1 MKTKKRNYIFL
12 AVLMMGIAMMM
23 TACAD
28 NDLAGQNAIG
38 DKIAG
43 TWTAQYDAAGTIANK
58 PYTRVLQVCHFN
70 ATGTGYWCKF
80 FFGKDSADPIAV
92 VGGENPGSFTYSS
105 TADGLISAKLN
116 WENAPDELPHLWTM
130 QYADGSVSVTDGDR
144 SYQMSLASEAL
155 VAWIRH
161 WDKAFN
167 GGAAAD
173 NYNINDKDFT
183 PDKWRQQEAIF
194 IYDGVSKD
202 IKDDEGNEGYAKV
215 NLPWYNG
222 TIVSNLPMDFCDDI
236 TPENG
241 WVLLLNNCGLRSTPN
256 GNFFALYNNYL
267 GTLRFFYYMPQGYSA
282 GNDHLWQVTL
292 TQGLAERYDL
302 RYGIPMDKTVSAKD
316 AYGLTQDGT
325 SWADYITPY
334 VSTMSNDGFI
344 TPNGGWW
351 AFDVDL
357 SLYRSETIDPN
368 AEKIRLQMRSWDNS
382 HVSLHSTFT
391 AESKGDII
399 DLTKA
404 SASKSKGLFGKIS
417 AIVKTGTDLGKT
429 VISLRKG
436 DLKGGIKS
444 GIAFGKDA
452 ASLKSTFSGGGSSEP
467 SPTGTISINTQGT
480 ADTDGT
486 IKSSQPT
493 VGVVSPTFFTKDF
506 HSGSTVGQGIWNI
519 KSTPKIYTINSANS
533 LSKFIPEDDRF
544 VLDKYGHPLPPDAH
558 GWMLSN
564 PWLVDAANWTFFD
577 PSSVE
582 VVLNPNVFPEDQIE
596 WMQVDAVAGL
606 RKSLTTDEVDM
617 YRATLGMDA
626 IAKKKIEDDKARWTK
641 YYGDET
647 NDYVFDYKAAEG
659 SPEQALDLSYP
670 KSIDNGKT
678 DYKLKTESLWDAL
691 STFKR
696 SETIEQELR
705 TFGAGAGDDYII
717 EPQMTF
723 WRDGLG
729 YMKSYQPGYA
739 LNHYHDKIAEVN
751 RADTRNGKSGYDE
764 LYIKGKFNPNSDDNG
779 YSGYIIGYDGDG
791 KNGYPK
797 PSSASIDIK
806 HIPAYFPTAEVNV
819 TLTIKMKN
827 MAEPIV
833 FNRIY
838 LPEYEYVKV
847 VGDEKASL
855 AILDRIFAKK
865 NLSPKTA
872 GHTQSYDFQ
881 AARINKC
888 FKLLFGYSK

>member
-1 MKTKKRNYIFL
+1 MKKNSNL
-12 AVLMMGIAMMM
+12 LMMALLTIGMGLA
-23 TACAD
+23 ACAVERD
-28 NDLAGQNAIG
+28 NAAWNNPLG
-38 DKIAG
+38 DKIYGLWYADYQ
-43 TWTAQYDAAGTIANK
+43 ASGTIGSDNI
-58 PYTRVLQVCHFN
+58 PYSRVLQAVKFNSDGTGRWFWAAFN
-70 ATGTGYWCKF
+70 ADNATTPLLFEGGQYNGTFSYTV
-80 FFGKDSADPIAV
+80 A
-92 VGGENPGSFTYSS
+92 
-105 TADGLISAKLN
+105 ADGTITAKPQKDN
-116 WENAPDELPHLWTM
+116 CPMPRSFRFANGAITFDDNGAQTMKAAPEGYEKLLQQLEAAT
-130 QYADGSVSVTDGDR
+130 YG
-144 SYQMSLASEAL
+144 AS
-155 VAWIRH
+155 
-161 WDKAFN
+161 
-167 GGAAAD
+167 AD

-183 PDKWRQQEAIF
+183 PDNWRQQEAIF
-194 IYDGVSKD
+194 IYDGVSKG

-215 NLPWYNG
+215 NMPWYNG

-302 RYGIPMDKTVSAKD
+302 RYGIPMDKTVSAKN

-325 SWADYITPY
+325 SWADYMTPY

-357 SLYRSETIDPN
+357 SLYRLETIDPN

-382 HVSLHSTFT
+382 HVSLYSTFT

-399 DLTKA
+399 DFTKA
-404 SASKSKGLFGKIS
+404 SASKSKGLFGKIKDV
-417 AIVKTGTDLGKT
+417 VKTGTDLGKT
-429 VISLRKG
+429 VLSLRKG
-436 DLKGGIKS
+436 DLKGSITN

-467 SPTGTISINTQGT
+467 SPTGTISITTKGT

-493 VGVVSPTFFTKDF
+493 VGIVSPTFLTKDF

-519 KSTPKIYTINSANS
+519 KSTPKIYTTNSANS
-533 LSKFIPEDDRF
+533 VHNFISDDNKVDRF
-544 VLDKYGHPLPPDAH
+544 TYSHDF
-558 GWMLSN
+558 
-564 PWLVDAANWTFFD
+564 WLTDAANWTFFD

-606 RKSLTTDEVDM
+606 RKSLKTDEVDT

-626 IAKKKIEDDKARWTK
+626 IAKKTVVDDQVRWTK
-641 YYGDET
+641 DYGNET
-647 NDYVFDYKAAEG
+647 NDYVFNYVAAEN
-659 SPEQALDLSYP
+659 SPEQTLELTYP
-670 KSIDNGKT
+670 KSIDNGNTGFKIKT
-678 DYKLKTESLWDAL
+678 LLVNNVGMYSPYEYDGKV
-691 STFKR
+691 
-696 SETIEQELR
+696 EQQLR

-723 WRDGLG
+723 WRDGMYNLSNPQN
-729 YMKSYQPGYA
+729 YYKYIV
-739 LNHYHDKIAEVN
+739 NTIARHA
-751 RADTRNGKSGYDE
+751 RADDRNGKPAAFDYDE
-764 LYIKGKFNPNSDDNG
+764 LRRGIFNPNSEDNG
-779 YSGYIIGYDGDG
+779 STSYVVGYDDDG

-797 PSSASIDIK
+797 TSTATIDIK
-806 HIPAYFPTAEVNV
+806 YIPAYFPAAEINV

-847 VGDEKASL
+847 AGDEKASL
-855 AILDRIFAKK
+855 AILDRILAKK

-888 FKLLFGYSK
+888 FKLLFGYSR

>member
-23 TACAD
+23 TACSD
-28 NDLAGQNAIG
+28 NDLASQTPLG

-43 TWTAQYDAAGTIANK
+43 TWQAQYDATGTFQNK
-58 PYTRVLQVCHFN
+58 PYTRVVQICHFN
-70 ATGTGYWCKF
+70 SDGTGYWNKF
-80 FFGKDSADPIAV
+80 FIGNDSGDPV
-92 VGGENPGSFTYSS
+92 GLVGGESPGSFTYSS
-105 TADGLISAKLN
+105 TASGLISAKLK
-116 WENAPDELPHLWTM
+116 WEDAPNNFPEPWTM
-130 QYADGSVSVTDGDR
+130 QYADGSVGVTDGDK
-144 SYQMSLASEAL
+144 SYQMTPASDAI
-155 VAWIRH
+155 VAWSKH
-161 WDKAFN
+161 WDGVFN
-167 GGAAAD
+167 GGAEAD

-215 NLPWYNG
+215 NMPWYNG

-325 SWADYITPY
+325 SWADYMTPY

-467 SPTGTISINTQGT
+467 SPTGTISITTQGT

-493 VGVVSPTFFTKDF
+493 VGIVSPTFLMSTDF
-506 HSGSTVGQGIWNI
+506 KGDNTIGQGIWNI
-519 KSTPKIYTINSANS
+519 KSTPKIYATNSANTIQN
-533 LSKFIPEDDRF
+533 FIPDDRKIDRF
-544 VLDKYGHPLPPDAH
+544 APHFYD
-558 GWMLSN
+558 S
-564 PWLVDAANWTFFD
+564 WLTDAANWMFFD

-582 VVLNPNVFPEDQIE
+582 VVLNPNIFPEDQIE

-606 RKSLTTDEVDM
+606 RKSLTTDEVDN
-617 YRATLGMDA
+617 YRAALGMEA
-626 IAKKKIEDDKARWTK
+626 LAKKTVVDDQLRWTK
-641 YYGDET
+641 DYGSET
-647 NDYVFDYKAAEG
+647 NDYVFNFAAAEN
-659 SPEQALDLSYP
+659 SPEQTLELTYP

-678 DYKLKTESLWDAL
+678 GYKINTLLAL
-691 STFKR
+691 DEVYEIDNS
-696 SETIEQELR
+696 IEQELR
-705 TFGAGAGDDYII
+705 TFGAGTEDDYII

-723 WRDGLG
+723 WRDGMYNMRWGTPSNREILR
-729 YMKSYQPGYA
+729 
-739 LNHYHDKIAEVN
+739 DKIATSC
-751 RADTRNGKSGYDE
+751 RADDRNGKPANFDYNYLEGSDIMPDPTDETSYVVGYD
-764 LYIKGKFNPNSDDNG
+764 D
-779 YSGYIIGYDGDG
+779 DG

-797 PSSASIDIK
+797 PSTATIDINY
-806 HIPAYFPTAEVNV
+806 IPAHFPAAEINV

-833 FNRIY
+833 YNRIY

-847 VGDEKASL
+847 AGDEKASL

-888 FKLLFGYSK
+888 FKLLTGFGR